1 MTLGHIRLTPFDQR
15 QASKNPT
22 ASRIAQ
28 HLRLHIEKVISP
40 FECVGASYGSTVEK
54 GRSEAY
60 PISILEQQHLPM
72 FGGTRYPQASNCLQ
86 HQSLRWR
93 NHERSKH

>member
-1 MTLGHIRLTPFDQR
+1 
-15 QASKNPT
+15 
-22 ASRIAQ
+22 
-28 HLRLHIEKVISP
+28 
-40 FECVGASYGSTVEK
+40 
-54 GRSEAY
+54 
-60 PISILEQQHLPM
+60 M